1 MRSPR
6 TVSHPV
12 VSQIV
17 DNLRWFVM
25 QAMVNLFLQGVHAA
39 LSIAALSALKH
50 RGGKVTIVYLAI
62 IASLV
67 ATVVGSINN
76 IIFVVIQL
84 PMALGEGH
92 SDVSALLT
100 RMRIVGDVMR
110 KGSLAISD
118 IIVIW
123 RAWVMYP
130 ESFRVKALLIVCG
143 LGSIA
148 GIIVHGIVYSGTS
161 SLDTLRHAELILPIP
176 LLVTNAVVTVLV
188 SVRLWTYRRDIKIA
202 LDQTRGMTKV
212 ERVLALLAESGVVYC
227 LIWCIFT
234 FVIVQN
240 AEAPSIA
247 VLTPYEIIAVSYQY
261 IAGIYVA
268 LVILILALQRQSED
282 STTLSTLNSRG
293 LHFASPP
300 GDGSNTAYERT
311 GSSSMDTDSMPH
323 DGRSIL
329 PWWSVQGSASLA
341 SQDRGSSL
349 ELDEIGGVAR
359 VDDKGEGGSGSVPS
373 RAGERVVHEAA
384 T

>member
-1 MRSPR
+1 MLTMRSPR

-118 IIVIW
+118 II
-123 RAWVMYP
+123 
-130 ESFRVKALLIVCG
+130 FRVKALLIVCG